1 MLIESPGLGAPR
13 CGMQIQDRIFDRLPI
28 ARKLLV
34 IVGVFVGIVL
44 CVTVLG
50 ALRSDILTGVRAY
63 VGGEGLWSK
72 AEKQAVLSLTK
83 YSVSH
88 DENDYQRYLAE
99 IAVPEGDKQAR
110 LQLSSPAPDMEAV
123 YKGFEQG
130 RNHHDDVQSMANL
143 FRRFGRIG
151 YMARA
156 IAIWTEGDRN
166 IDRLRSLA
174 EELHAE
180 VSSAHPDAHKVQQIS
195 DQISVIDARLTP
207 LEDAFSSTLSA
218 GARWINRVLSAIV
231 LAATAVLLLIGILLS
246 IAVLN
251 QIRDSEE
258 KYRNLINTA
267 NDAILVIDA
276 QSRLILEANSKACE
290 MLRVSENEL
299 VGRPE
304 SQLYH
309 VRAKQSEDSTPLTI
323 ETARGQELEL
333 LRSDGTHIPVEVSAS
348 KTDLGGKPAVLGIF
362 RDIRD
367 RREAAAILRLSEE
380 RFSHLIQNLS
390 DVITVVAVDNTMVYQ
405 SPSVERVVGYQ
416 PSMLLGKSFLS
427 FVHPQDQASVRA
439 ALEQVTLKTGTAVPP
454 EFRFHHRDGS
464 WVCWSPSPTTC

>member
-1 MLIESPGLGAPR
+1 
-13 CGMQIQDRIFDRLPI
+13 MQMQDRIFDRLPI

-34 IVGVFVGIVL
+34 IVGVFVAIVV
-44 CVTVLG
+44 CVAVLG
-50 ALRSDILTGVRAY
+50 VVRSDILTGVRAY

-72 AEKQAVLSLTK
+72 AEKQAVLSLNK
-83 YSVSH
+83 YAVSH
-88 DENDYQRYLAE
+88 DENDYQQYLAE

-110 LQLSSPAPDMEAV
+110 LQLSSSTPDMAAV

-151 YMARA
+151 HMARA

-166 IDRLRSLA
+166 IDQLRSVA
-174 EELHAE
+174 VALHAE
-180 VSSAHPDAHKVQQIS
+180 VSSVHPDAQKIQQIS

-207 LEDAFSSTLSA
+207 LEDAFSFTLSA
-218 GARWINRVLSAIV
+218 GARWIDRLLSTIV
-231 LAATAVLLLIGILLS
+231 LVATAVLLLIGILLS
-246 IAVLN
+246 TAVLN
-251 QIRDSEE
+251 QIRKSEE

-304 SQLYH
+304 SELYPA
-309 VRAKQSEDSTPLTI
+309 RGKQPEGSAPLAI
-323 ETARGQELEL
+323 ETASGQELEL
-333 LRSDGTHIPVEVSAS
+333 LRSDGTYIPVEVSAS

-367 RREAAAILRLSEE
+367 RREAAAILRRSEE
-380 RFSHLIQNLS
+380 RFTHLIQNLS

-405 SPSVERVVGYQ
+405 SPSVERVVG
-416 PSMLLGKSFLS
+416 
-427 FVHPQDQASVRA
+427 
-439 ALEQVTLKTGTAVPP
+439 
-454 EFRFHHRDGS
+454 
-464 WVCWSPSPTTC
+464 